1 MWRPGV
7 VLLAC
12 CAVATALIALAGLS
26 ASHRRAA
33 LLALPGP
40 EGVRWALPGPE
51 GVQWALPTRRRV
63 ALRQAALCPELIA
76 EEEEMGAQD
85 GLTLPCELG
94 RLGATPQMLC
104 SRALGCGINNKAA
117 PPKPEYSP
125 STCCSGSR
133 ALPRW
138 NSHCASHP
146 HAYY

>member
-1 MWRPGV
+1 MWRPGI

-12 CAVATALIALAGLS
+12 CAVSTALIVLAGFS

-33 LLALPGP
+33 LLALPGS
-40 EGVRWALPGPE
+40 EGVR
-51 GVQWALPTRRRV
+51 WALPTRRRV
-63 ALRQAALCPELIA
+63 ALRQAALCPEPIA

-94 RLGATPQMLC
+94 RLGATPQILC

-138 NSHCASHP
+138 HSHRASHP
-146 HAYY
+146 LAYY